1 MIFDTDILIWV
12 QRGVNGAANL
22 INDADKRRISIISYM
37 EFIQAAKNKK
47 MLSICKNFLGNLDL
61 EIIPISPDI
70 SHRAAVFI
78 EEFSLS
84 HGLSIADA
92 LIAATAFEYGE
103 PLATS
108 NYKDY
113 KMIAGLE
120 IKRLH
125 VRQ

>member
-12 QRGVNGAANL
+12 QCGMDSAANL
-22 INDADKRRISIISYM
+22 INDADRRRISIISYM
-37 EFIQAAKNKK
+37 EFIQSSHDKK
-47 MLSICKNFLGNLDL
+47 MLVKCKNFLSKLDL
-61 EIIPISPDI
+61 EIIPVSPDI

-78 EEFSLS
+78 EYFSLS
-84 HGLSIADA
+84 HNLTIPDA
-92 LIAATAFEYGE
+92 IIAATAFEYGV

-113 KMIAGLE
+113 KMITGLE

>member
-1 MIFDTDILIWV
+1 
-12 QRGVNGAANL
+12 
-22 INDADKRRISIISYM
+22 
-37 EFIQAAKNKK
+37 
-47 MLSICKNFLGNLDL
+47 DL
-61 EIIPISPDI
+61 EILPITPDI
-70 SHRAAVFI
+70 SHRASVFI

-84 HGLSIADA
+84 HGLTISDA
-92 LIAATAFEYGE
+92 IIAATAFEYGV

-113 KMIAGLE
+113 KMITGLE

>member
-12 QRGVNGAANL
+12 QHGMDGAANL
-22 INDADKRRISIISYM
+22 INNADKRKISIISYM

-47 MLSICKNFLGNLDL
+47 MLSVCKNFLGKLDL
-61 EIIPISPDI
+61 EILPITPDI
-70 SHRAAVFI
+70 SHRASVFI

-84 HGLSIADA
+84 HGLTISDA
-92 LIAATAFEYGE
+92 IIAATAFEYGV

-113 KMIAGLE
+113 KMITGLE